1 MKSHMSEKSTPR
13 IWRLLKTE
21 TITLSLQEKKKESVI
36 EELIDLFIKAKLLRN
51 KTRALDNVLKREQM
65 ISTGIGEGVAIP
77 HAKYDEITKPILA
90 FGRSDEGLK
99 FESLDG
105 EKIHLVFL
113 LLSPKEDP
121 TKYVKLLGKIARLL
135 DNEKLREALK
145 GAEKPQEII
154 ETIKE
159 AERRLR

>member
-145 GAEKPQEII
+145 GAETSQEII